1 MVVVVLMVIK
11 RVKIIV
17 RVMIKKINNNGGP
30 MILVLKLMVE
40 LWEK

>member
-1 MVVVVLMVIK
+1 MVIRVVK

-17 RVMIKKINNNGGP
+17 RAMIKKENNGGP